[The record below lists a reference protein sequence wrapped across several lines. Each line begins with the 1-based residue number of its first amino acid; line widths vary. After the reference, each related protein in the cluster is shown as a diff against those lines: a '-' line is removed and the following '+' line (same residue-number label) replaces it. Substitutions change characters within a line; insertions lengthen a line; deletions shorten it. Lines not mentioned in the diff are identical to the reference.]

1 MLLRLTP
8 VDQFGQGEWRF
19 LGREPQQGLAC
30 RHRRMASV
38 DAHDTPV
45 QIALELL
52 RLNAVMRAVE
62 PSLGR
67 VRQDVA
73 TTDRPGIVQ
82 GRTPYPAGPF
92 AACAR
97 FILRGET
104 FDRAC
109 GLLAPR

>member
-1 MLLRLTP
+1 MLLWLTP

-38 DAHDTPV
+38 DAHDTLV

-62 PSLGR
+62 PGLEGA
-67 VRQDVA
+67 QDSVDRRSNSMRSFGSADNPNAMGVA
-73 TTDRPGIVQ
+73 TQ
-82 GRTPYPAGPF
+82 GRIRIPTPALSST
-92 AACAR
+92 R
-97 FILRGET
+97 
-104 FDRAC
+104 
-109 GLLAPR
+109 